1 MEIKCPNCNEDIL
14 IVDDELKDKQ
24 ECPFCLQAFTIE
36 LEPPPVI
43 EEPPIVH
50 KSPTSKAIYVYKAVP
65 FIGLNKDQLNTN
77 EMAAQLESQINNQA
91 RDGWEFVQHAD
102 VQVMVQPGCLGTF
115 LLQKPTVHHVNQ
127 LIFRK
132 SSA

>member
-1 MEIKCPNCNEDIL
+1 MELKCPNCSEDIL
-14 IVDDELKDKQ
+14 IADEELKEKQ
-24 ECPFCLQAFTIE
+24 ECPFCSQAFAIE

-43 EEPPIVH
+43 ESPQAVH
-50 KSPTSKAIYVYKAVP
+50 ESVTSKGTYEYKAVP
-65 FIGLNKDQLNTN
+65 FIGLNKDQLNTH
-77 EMAAQLESQINNQA
+77 EMALQLESQINNQA

-127 LIFRK
+127 LIFRR
-132 SSA
+132 SLD

>member
-1 MEIKCPNCNEDIL
+1 MELKCPNCSEDIL
-14 IVDDELKDKQ
+14 IADEELKEKQ
-24 ECPFCLQAFTIE
+24 ECPFCLQAFAIE

-43 EEPPIVH
+43 ESPQAVH
-50 KSPTSKAIYVYKAVP
+50 ESVTSKGTCEYKAVP
-65 FIGLNKDQLNTN
+65 FIGLNKDQLNTH
-77 EMAAQLESQINNQA
+77 EMALQLESQINNQA

-127 LIFRK
+127 LIFRR
-132 SSA
+132 SLD